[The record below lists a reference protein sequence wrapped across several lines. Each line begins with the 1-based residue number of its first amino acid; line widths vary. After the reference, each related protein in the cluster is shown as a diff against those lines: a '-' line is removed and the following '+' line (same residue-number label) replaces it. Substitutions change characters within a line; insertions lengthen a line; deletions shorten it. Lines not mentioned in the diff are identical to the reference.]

1 MAKFLFVYRNTL
13 EDQCQPSP
21 EEMQEAMAKWGAW
34 FEKLGSAVI
43 DGGDGLL
50 PEGRTVKGDGTVTD
64 GPFIEAKE
72 LVGGYSILQAES
84 LEEAAGLSEGCPVL
98 EMGGT
103 VEIRQLAG
111 YSDNQGE

>member
-1 MAKFLFVYRNTL
+1 MAKFLFVYRNTP

-21 EEMQEAMAKWGAW
+21 EEMQETMAEWGAW
-34 FEKLGSAVI
+34 FEKLGDAVI

-50 PEGRTVKGDGTVTD
+50 TDGKTVKSDGTVTD
-64 GPFIEAKE
+64 APFIEAKE

-84 LEEAAGLSEGCPVL
+84 LDEAARLTEGCPMLAV
-98 EMGGT
+98 GGT
-103 VEIRQLAG
+103 IEIRQLAG